1 MLLSVTR
8 HKTVL
13 TRASAERERRS
24 PAPWGRPGSLKI
36 AKGNPWPH
44 TPKGGQTR
52 VCVSA
57 PFLGLTIFV
66 VIDGTEN
73 RHDHAK
79 RNTHHIRRNNSGQK
93 SRRAKRTAQN
103 GKSRQQP
110 ESIKTRST
118 GHRSCTRCKQKR
130 GMTHHTSHPQGST
143 RNSLYRNFFIFNL
156 PNRLKPQNP
165 FILLHL
171 HCALKRTKTNQI
183 APKRTRHFDRKT
195 ATNYAAKTP

>member
-1 MLLSVTR
+1 M
-8 HKTVL
+8 
-13 TRASAERERRS
+13 RERRS

-52 VCVSA
+52 VCISAPFREKAPRTKVCVSA

-73 RHDHAK
+73 RHDNAK
-79 RNTHHIRRNNSGQK
+79 RNTRHVRRSNSGSK

-110 ESIKTRST
+110 GSIKTRST
-118 GHRSCTRCKQKR
+118 GHCSCTRCKQKR

-143 RNSLYRNFFIFNL
+143 RSPVYRNFFIFNL

-171 HCALKRTKTNQI
+171 HCAPKRTKTNQI
-183 APKRTRHFDRKT
+183 APKRTEHFDTTTTRT
-195 ATNYAAKTP
+195 YAPER